1 MLLTSIS
8 TTGPGSLAIKADN
21 TPPLDNVVESG
32 YITQNFVN
40 EDGYVDLS
48 TNEKFQR
55 VSDYYTVNRLG
66 DFTTVGWN
74 TAIMDVIFENKTAIA
89 PEVFHKNTDE
99 DNLLKVNGQTTAYW
113 ATDGTHGGYYSLISQ
128 KVAVNSYIYLFYIYI
143 SIFFKFNHSYLRILI
158 AIIFL
163 NLLYNK

>member
-55 VSDYYTVNRLG
+55 VSDYYTVNRLE
-66 DFTTVGWN
+66 FIESKWSN
-74 TAIMDVIFENKTAIA
+74 
-89 PEVFHKNTDE
+89 
-99 DNLLKVNGQTTAYW
+99 
-113 ATDGTHGGYYSLISQ
+113 
-128 KVAVNSYIYLFYIYI
+128 NS
-143 SIFFKFNHSYLRILI
+143 ILGH
-158 AIIFL
+158 
-163 NLLYNK
+163 